1 MWSRDLRCDALFPLF
16 LLKTNTCI
24 VYAGP
29 ASDWEA
35 MSGPF
40 GSLVLGDLATCWPI
54 VPRALSKWKV
64 GSGECSSLLLGVL
77 MRGGPVCF
85 VTLSS

>member
-1 MWSRDLRCDALFPLF
+1 MWSTDLRCDALFPLF

-29 ASDWEA
+29 ASEWETL
-35 MSGPF
+35 SGPF
-40 GSLVLGDLATCWPI
+40 GSLVLGDLST
-54 VPRALSKWKV
+54 LSKWKV
-64 GSGECSSLLLGVL
+64 GSRECSSLLLGVL
-77 MRGGPVCF
+77 VRGGPVCF